1 MFLLETMKRFVQFVR
16 DGDAQEV
23 AELAIVLPILLS
35 LIIGIYSFA
44 RAYNIYATITRAAQA
59 GARVA
64 VASTPTI
71 CPSCTSPCYWST
83 TTFPCDDNITL
94 AVKNV
99 VTTSHLD
106 VSQIAQPSPLPNPPA
121 CPDPNLT
128 KSCAAA
134 SDGSNIYICR
144 NIVLNAATN
153 NTGLRA
159 CGTII
164 SFQYPYEF
172 LPVPFLR
179 RISVNI
185 PAVANMRVEN

>member
-1 MFLLETMKRFVQFVR
+1 MKKLLQIARNQ
-16 DGDAQEV
+16 DAQEV

-71 CPSCTSPCYWST
+71 CSSCTSSCYWST
-83 TTFPCDDNITL
+83 TTFPCDTNITQV
-94 AVKNV
+94 VKNV

-106 VSQIAQPSPLPNPPA
+106 ASLIAQPSPIPNPLA

-128 KSCAAA
+128 KACAAA

-144 NIVLNAATN
+144 NVILNTTSDTA
-153 NTGLRA
+153 LRA
-159 CGTII
+159 CGTIV
-164 SFQYPYEF
+164 SFRYPYEF

-179 RISVNI
+179 SISVNI
-185 PAVANMRVEN
+185 PAVAQMRVEY

>member
-1 MFLLETMKRFVQFVR
+1 MSLLKTMKKLLQFVR

-71 CPSCTSPCYWST
+71 CTSCTSSCYWST
-83 TTFPCDDNITL
+83 TTFPCDNNITQ

-99 VTTSHLD
+99 VTASHLD
-106 VSQIAQPSPLPNPPA
+106 VNSIAQPSPTPNPQA

-144 NIVLNAATN
+144 NVVLNTTSNIA
-153 NTGLRA
+153 LRA

-185 PAVANMRVEN
+185 PAIAHMRLEY

>member
-1 MFLLETMKRFVQFVR
+1 MKKRFEVV
-16 DGDAQEV
+16 GKTDAQEV

-59 GARVA
+59 GVRVA

-71 CPSCTSPCYWST
+71 CTSCTTTCYWAT
-83 TTFPCDDNITL
+83 TTFPCDDSVTQ

-99 VTTSHLD
+99 VTNAHLD
-106 VSQIAQPSPLPNPPA
+106 VNLIAQPSPTPNPQA
-121 CPDPNLT
+121 CPDPNLAKT
-128 KSCAAA
+128 CAAA

-144 NIVLNAATN
+144 NVVLNTTS
-153 NTGLRA
+153 NTALRA
-159 CGTII
+159 CGTIV
-164 SFQYPYEF
+164 SFQYPYQF

-179 RISVNI
+179 NISVNI
-185 PAVANMRVEN
+185 PAVAQMRLEY

>member
-1 MFLLETMKRFVQFVR
+1 MNKLLQLIR
-16 DGDAQEV
+16 DCDAQEV

-71 CPSCTSPCYWST
+71 CSSCTSSCYWST
-83 TTFPCDDNITL
+83 TTFPCDVNITQ
-94 AVKNV
+94 AVKSV
-99 VTTSHLD
+99 VATSHLD
-106 VSQIAQPSPLPNPPA
+106 VNSIAQPSSLPNPEA
-121 CPDPNLT
+121 CPDLNLT

-134 SDGSNIYICR
+134 SDGSNVYICR
-144 NIVLNAATN
+144 NVVLNTTG
-153 NTGLRA
+153 NTALRA
-159 CGTII
+159 CGTIV

-179 RISVNI
+179 HISVNI
-185 PAVANMRVEN
+185 PATAEMRLEY